1 MKISKELVSI
11 TICYSLFIQIITT
24 GISLDG
30 FNKKIDKKD
39 SVLKEIL
46 ALETVVQI
54 VEGMVYLWISYSIN
68 NLSKMLDRRY
78 MDWAI
83 TTPLMLLSTIVFM
96 KYNEHREKNKKSITF
111 MGFLKDN
118 QNIIIQI
125 FVLNSIMLFFGYL
138 GEKRIMNKEISM
150 FIGFI
155 FFFWVFKLIY
165 DKYVN
170 GILINKGLYCFVFII
185 WALYGVSATFNK
197 ELKHTSYNILDVIA
211 KNFYGLYIYYKIL
224 QITKT

>member
-1 MKISKELVSI
+1 MKITKKIVAL

-39 SVLKEIL
+39 GVLKEIL
-46 ALETVVQI
+46 ALETLVQI
-54 VEGMVYLWISYSIN
+54 IEGMVYLWISYSIN
-68 NLSKMLDRRY
+68 DLSTMLDRRY
-78 MDWAI
+78 MDWAV

-96 KYNEHREKNKKSITF
+96 KYNEHKQKDKKPITF
-111 MGFLKDN
+111 MGFMKDN

-125 FVLNSIMLFFGYL
+125 FILNALMLLFGYL
-138 GEKRIMNKEISM
+138 GEKRIMNKEISI
-150 FIGFI
+150 FIGFM

-170 GILINKGLYCFVFII
+170 DILINKGLYCFVFII
-185 WALYGVSATFNK
+185 WALYGVSATFNR

-224 QITKT
+224 QISKT